1 MWLLRASWVAP
12 GIRSSQGVT
21 SPGPNVPF
29 RPPWWGT
36 WKTRIEAGNLAAI
49 VPQFSASASPG
60 GARLDLCSPQGSV
73 RSAMARMRWWR
84 LEWERKARTHEPLA
98 DPHLSVSTE
107 RERQKQQRRGKKAER
122 QRNRRLKQRQR
133 MSASRTET
141 QGGFH
146 APPPKAVARVSR
158 ERETRAPAVI
168 ARELGIGEATAAR
181 YLAGVGRG
189 GEVGPVPPW
198 G

>member
-1 MWLLRASWVAP
+1 MWLLRASWVAL
-12 GIRSSQGVT
+12 GIRSSQGVA

-49 VPQFSASASPG
+49 VAQFSASASPG

-122 QRNRRLKQRQR
+122 QRIRRLKQRQR
-133 MSASRTET
+133 MSAYRTEA
-141 QGGFH
+141 QGSFH
-146 APPPKAVARVSR
+146 AATLKAVAPGFR
-158 ERETRAPAVI
+158 
-168 ARELGIGEATAAR
+168 
-181 YLAGVGRG
+181 GRG
-189 GEVGPVPPW
+189 KSGPGRLP